1 MRVPVLRRIA
11 VPNKKTMLSV
21 ALLTVSLGFADAAL
35 AQMTPNPAAQQNVR
49 VRGTITAID
58 GPLLVVK
65 GRDGAEMKIVTP
77 DNLVV
82 SAMVPIKLSDVK
94 VGSYIGVAAMPQSDG
109 SQKAI
114 SVSIFPEAARGVGEG
129 FRPWDVRPNSSMT
142 NATVAESVAGNDG
155 QTLLVKYKDGE
166 KKIIVSPDTPI
177 VTTVAGEKS
186 ELKIG
191 ASVIINGATRKPDG
205 KLEAARITV
214 GRGVTPP
221 M

>member
-1 MRVPVLRRIA
+1 ML
-11 VPNKKTMLSV
+11 NKKTMLSV
-21 ALLTVSLGFADAAL
+21 ALLTAVLGLSEAAV
-35 AQMTPNPAAQQNVR
+35 AQMTPNPAAQPVR

-114 SVSIFPEAARGVGEG
+114 SVSIFPEAARGVAEG
-129 FRPWDVRPNSSMT
+129 FRPWDVRPNSTMT
-142 NATVAESVAGNDG
+142 NATVAEFVAGN
-155 QTLLVKYKDGE
+155 
-166 KKIIVSPDTPI
+166 
-177 VTTVAGEKS
+177 
-186 ELKIG
+186 
-191 ASVIINGATRKPDG
+191 
-205 KLEAARITV
+205 
-214 GRGVTPP
+214 
-221 M
+221 

>member
-1 MRVPVLRRIA
+1 
-11 VPNKKTMLSV
+11 
-21 ALLTVSLGFADAAL
+21 
-35 AQMTPNPAAQQNVR
+35 
-49 VRGTITAID
+49 
-58 GPLLVVK
+58 
-65 GRDGAEMKIVTP
+65 
-77 DNLVV
+77 
-82 SAMVPIKLSDVK
+82 MVPIKLSDVK

-177 VTTVAGEKS
+177 VTTVAGDKS
-186 ELKIG
+186 G
-191 ASVIINGATRKPDG
+191 AEDRRVRHHQWRDTQA
-205 KLEAARITV
+205 
-214 GRGVTPP
+214 GRHAGSRAHHRRSRRHASDVA
-221 M
+221 